1 MKPLLMRQLW
11 SVVESIQSSTLL
23 SLDDDSLVSY
33 LADRLVAGCPSI
45 DRGDRAELNGYLQ
58 TKVSL
63 IRDLANGRS
72 VA

>member
-11 SVVESIQSSTLL
+11 SVVESIQSTTLL
-23 SLDDDSLVSY
+23 SLDDDSLVNY
-33 LADRLVAGCPSI
+33 LADQLVAGCPSI
-45 DRGDRAELNGYLQ
+45 DRGDQAELNGYLQ
-58 TKVSL
+58 MKVSL

>member
-11 SVVESIQSSTLL
+11 SVVESIQTSTLL
-23 SLDDDSLVSY
+23 ALDDDGLVNF
-33 LADRLVAGCPSI
+33 LADRLMTGCPGI
-45 DRGDRAELNGYLQ
+45 DRSDRAELDGYLQ
-58 TKVSL
+58 AKVSL

>member
-11 SVVESIQSSTLL
+11 SVVESIQTSTLL
-23 SLDDDSLVSY
+23 ALDDDSLVNF
-33 LADRLVAGCPSI
+33 LADRLMTGCPGI
-45 DRGDRAELNGYLQ
+45 DRSDRAELDGYLQ
-58 TKVSL
+58 AKVSL